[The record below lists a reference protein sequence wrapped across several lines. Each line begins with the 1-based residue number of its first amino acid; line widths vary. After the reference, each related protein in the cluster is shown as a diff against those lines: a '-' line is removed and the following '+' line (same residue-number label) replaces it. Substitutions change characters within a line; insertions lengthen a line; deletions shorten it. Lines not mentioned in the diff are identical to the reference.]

1 MGVGGGTV
9 RAHWE
14 TDEDDNVE
22 TVRIAVSA
30 PPPPPPP
37 ARKSNGTPSPA
48 PAAAP
53 AASATPTGEPDF
65 EFAEM
70 TQRWPSLINQ
80 IWKSMIERTPFLSAQ
95 LVGVEGRCLIVQ
107 ASSGALNFVNDEKR
121 RVMRGRLIEALGR
134 GADIRFIDDK
144 TPYTPPPSTRTAGAP
159 VSPPAPARPQLPTND
174 PVIQA
179 GLRFFGGPIERLP
192 DD

>member
-14 TDEDDNVE
+14 TDEDDDAE
-22 TVRIAVSA
+22 TKRVVIEAP

-37 ARKSNGTPSPA
+37 ARR
-48 PAAAP
+48 PAAP
-53 AASATPTGEPDF
+53 TASPTIAATPAVRSQTSAEPDLD
-65 EFAEM
+65 FADLHR
-70 TQRWPSLINQ
+70 RWSSLRNQ
-80 IWKSMIERTPFLSAQ
+80 IWKNAIERAPFLSAE
-95 LVGVEGRCLIVQ
+95 LVGVEGRCLVVQ
-107 ASSGALNFVNDEKR
+107 ASSGALTFVGKDEQKR
-121 RVMRGRLIEALGR
+121 VLRGRVIELLGR

-144 TPYTPPPSTRTAGAP
+144 TPYTPPKHVVGTVPAG
-159 VSPPAPARPQLPTND
+159 PQLPTSD

-179 GLRFFGGPIERLP
+179 GLRYFGGPIERLP